1 MTKYVRVEGHS
12 KLLKDPHTGVIINSD
27 VHEIENARLRKRN
40 RKQKE
45 IEEQELKNKIDD
57 LTENVNR
64 LESMFRELLE
74 KEYGNRNQ

>member
-27 VHEIENARLRKRN
+27 VNEIENARLRKKK
-40 RKQKE
+40 RKEKE
-45 IEEQELKNKIDD
+45 IEEQELKNKIDN

-64 LESMFRELLE
+64 LELMFRELIE
-74 KEYGNRNQ
+74 KQYDNRIK

>member
-1 MTKYVRVEGHS
+1 MTKYVRVEGNS

>member
-12 KLLKDPHTGVIINSD
+12 KLLKDPYTGVIINSD
-27 VHEIENARLRKRN
+27 VQEIENARLRKKKR
-40 RKQKE
+40 REKE
-45 IEEQELKNKIDD
+45 IEDQELKNKIDD